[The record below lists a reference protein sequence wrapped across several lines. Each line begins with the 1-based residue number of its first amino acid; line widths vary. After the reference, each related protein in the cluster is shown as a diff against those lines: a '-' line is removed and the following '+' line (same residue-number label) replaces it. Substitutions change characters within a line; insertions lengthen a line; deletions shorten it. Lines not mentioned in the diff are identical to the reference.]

1 MSVFNPPVPG
11 TSDPNY
17 LGLSKSISQ
26 PQSDQST
33 EYLLKGIGD
42 NLNLGIKAADLVVKK
57 TIDENLYSQIDEA
70 RDTYTSKL
78 WEVRD
83 SKPNA
88 RPDIVGGTAI
98 DGMEFSGQ
106 SRKSAGETP
115 QGELPMPLQNL
126 DTVVN
131 NLQGGLAAGKI
142 SNVYYHSRLN
152 TIAKDMRAQY
162 PGYRE
167 YIDEKIS
174 SITGVNPANAQIQSL
189 LQDINRLQTGA
200 DKDYNR
206 AMTSLDKLNDLG
218 VPFANIQMQKLRAAG
233 NNPEAIS
240 NAEAWVNEQQM
251 RAWELKRRKDE
262 RDEFKGSQEEKSY
275 KDRQDATYIIGD
287 TANNYLKNLRAG
299 SGLTSVDEIRQR
311 LFQHETGQKVMSA
324 EEATKLG
331 TLMQTY
337 LAQAKD
343 QVAAQF
349 RTRRADGTSIEASL
363 GGPKAAAEFIDNGFY
378 QLGWISRRLTQNDIP
393 AALYGDNVNKAIY
406 SDTKSQ
412 VLKDAD
418 MRKILGMQDVI
429 KEMAPAF
436 QQKFVE
442 RSLVNGMMD
451 PFKTFLEKNSMEM
464 MLQQDPRVIKTANDV
479 VDEAKRARIPLSSV
493 YSGVIKQAEMIYDN
507 SMSTEPGSDKLRIGL
522 ARSFFDSKNLPML
535 VKFEKESV
543 DENGNVRP
551 GQHSVFNLLT
561 SPVMTS
567 AVDRLSKTAGGTG
580 LLEDYVNNSSMWFK
594 HLYTEDLKEISK
606 INLPKNSTIDFSNNP
621 ETGLNQFRVMYK
633 GEDLLKRN
641 PGQFTSY
648 PIADEDY
655 STRNAQGA
663 AAESRQLAVSLD
675 AIRRINKGLINIS
688 AVAKTAGAD
697 VAPFLLNTMAEAGFS
712 PTGRSFLIPDSM
724 MRAVTNSKF
733 RKEYEEKGPSSGE
746 GNQ

>member
-1 MSVFNPPVPG
+1 MAVFNPQVPG

-26 PQSDQST
+26 PQSDEST
-33 EYLLKGIGD
+33 AYLLKGIGD
-42 NLNLGIKAADLVVKK
+42 NLGLGIKAADTVIKK

-70 RDTYTSKL
+70 RDTYTSRL
-78 WEVRD
+78 WQVRD
-83 SKPNA
+83 SKANA
-88 RPDIVGGTAI
+88 QPDIVGGTAV

-106 SRKSAGETP
+106 KRSSAGTAP

-131 NLQGGLAAGKI
+131 NLQGALGAGKI

-152 TIAKDMRAQY
+152 TIAKDMRSQY

-174 SITGVNPANAQIQSL
+174 SITGINPANAQIQSL

-206 AMTSLDKLNDLG
+206 AMASLDRLNDLG
-218 VPFANIQMQKLRAAG
+218 VPFANVEMARLRQAG
-233 NNPEAIS
+233 NNPEAIAK
-240 NAEAWVNEQQM
+240 AEAFVNEQQM
-251 RAWELKRRKDE
+251 RKYELDRRKAE
-262 RDEFKGSQEEKSY
+262 REDFKGSQEEKAY
-275 KDRQDATYIIGD
+275 KDRQDATYIISD
-287 TANNYLKNLRAG
+287 VANNYLKNIRAS

-311 LFQHETGQKVMSA
+311 LFEHETGKNVMSG

-331 TLMQTY
+331 VLMQTY
-337 LAQAKD
+337 LTQAKD

-349 RTRRADGTSIEASL
+349 RQRRADGTSLEASL

-393 AALYGDNVNKAIY
+393 AALYADNVSKAIY

-412 VLKDAD
+412 VLKEPD

-429 KEMAPAF
+429 KDMAPAF
-436 QQKFVE
+436 QQRFVE
-442 RSLVNGMMD
+442 RSLVNGMME

-464 MLQQDPRVIKTANDV
+464 MLQQDPRIKVANDV
-479 VDEAKRARIPLSSV
+479 IKEAKQAQIPLSSV

-507 SMSTEPGSDKLRIGL
+507 SLGTDPGTNKLKAGL
-522 ARSFFDSKNLPML
+522 AKAFFDQKNLPML
-535 VKFEKESV
+535 VQFEKEST
-543 DENGNVRP
+543 DELGNVRP

-567 AVDRLSKTAGGTG
+567 SIKELSKTDQGIG
-580 LLEDYVNNSSMWFK
+580 LLDNYVNSSSMWFK
-594 HLYTEDLKEISK
+594 HLYTQDLKEISK
-606 INLPKNSTIDFSNNP
+606 IQLPKNTTIDFSTNP
-621 ETGLNQFRVMYK
+621 ETGMNQFRVMYK
-633 GEDLLKRN
+633 GEDLLKR
-641 PGQFTSY
+641 PAGRYTDY

-655 STRNAQGA
+655 SSRNAQFA
-663 AAESRQLAVSLD
+663 ATESRQLAVSLD
-675 AIRRINKGLINIS
+675 AIRRINKGLVNIS
-688 AVAKTAGAD
+688 AVAKTAGTD
-697 VAPFLLNTMAEAGFS
+697 VAPFLLNTMAESGFS

-733 RKEYEEKGPSSGE
+733 RKEYEERGPSSGE
-746 GNQ
+746 GNL